1 MRARIE
7 AGDLTCIHDLSDGG
21 LIGAAADIALASD
34 CGVELDAVSEAH
46 AHVFLFGED
55 QARYLTAV
63 ADPAELIAQAQQAG
77 LHASVVGR
85 AKGRDFPSAGEKG
98 ELFRIPLDHL
108 REMHESWL
116 PNWIE
121 GRA

>member
-1 MRARIE
+1 V
-7 AGDLTCIHDLSDGG
+7 HDLSDGG
-21 LIGAAADIALASD
+21 LIGAAADLALAGD
-34 CGVELDAVSEAH
+34 CGVELDASSETH

-63 ADPAELIAQAQQAG
+63 ADPVDLIAKAQAAG
-77 LHASVVGR
+77 LHASVIGR
-85 AKGRDFPSAGEKG
+85 AKGRDFTSTGPKG

-108 REMHESWL
+108 REMHEGWM